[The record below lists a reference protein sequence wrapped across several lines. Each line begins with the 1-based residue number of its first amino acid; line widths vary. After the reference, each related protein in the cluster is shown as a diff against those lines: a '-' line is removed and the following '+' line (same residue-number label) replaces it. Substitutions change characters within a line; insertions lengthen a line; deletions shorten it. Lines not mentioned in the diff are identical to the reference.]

1 MPAPQKRPLQGRC
14 DALSLHM
21 RAIGR
26 VPLLRPEEEIQLGR
40 RVQEGRRLRE
50 LAEELKLRAG
60 GVAPTM
66 EAWAV
71 EAGLELPR
79 LQRCLRRADRARD
92 RMVLA
97 NLRLVVSMA
106 RVHRHAPV
114 DQEDLIQEGTIGLI
128 RAVERFDP
136 SRGYRFS
143 TYASWWIRE
152 GISNALVSRSRTI
165 RLPATMVAQLHRLR
179 QAQQS
184 LAQRI
189 GRDPGRDELAEATGH
204 KPLDVREVLFRSQQP
219 LSLDARQGH
228 DSDYTL
234 GDSLVCPVSLPQEQL
249 ESSLERQDLRRTLA
263 ELPEREAELLRL
275 RYGLDSA
282 EPLSLC
288 AAARQMGISRDLARG
303 LERRANAAIRR
314 LSLSDLSNPPHA

>member
-14 DALSLHM
+14 DALSLHL

-40 RVQEGRRLRE
+40 LVQEGSRLRE

-60 GVAPTM
+60 GIAPSL

-71 EAGLELPR
+71 EAGLEPPR
-79 LQRCLRRADRARD
+79 LQRCLRQAERARD

-152 GISNALVSRSRTI
+152 GISSALTSRSRTI

-179 QAQQS
+179 QTQHT
-184 LAQRI
+184 LGQRL
-189 GRDPGRDELAEATGH
+189 GRDPGLEELAEATGL
-204 KPLDVREVLFRSQQP
+204 KPLDVRELLFRAQHP
-219 LSLDARQGH
+219 LSLDARQGR
-228 DSDYTL
+228 DSYSTL
-234 GDSLVCPVSLPQEQL
+234 GDSLVCPVSLPQERL
-249 ESSLERQDLRRTLA
+249 ESLLEHQSLCRRLA
-263 ELPEREAELLRL
+263 ELPEQEAELLRL
-275 RYGLDSA
+275 RYGFNCA

-288 AAARQMGISRDLARG
+288 AAARRMGISRDLARG

-314 LSLSDLSNPPHA
+314 LSQSDLNNPPRA